1 MCEPIYSI
9 RSRGLCRKATR
20 VHRTSGCM
28 QRWHGADCVGC
39 AALPLFALPG
49 TGSSMK
55 SAGAKGAAGA
65 AALQQQ
71 AAAEAAAAAAAA
83 LAIPPGQLRVQLSL
97 PADVAT
103 RDWLR
108 TGAARAT
115 CRTGLVPTPVCPC
128 RHRQCYARSPQA
140 SKWPVCRFIAS

>member
-1 MCEPIYSI
+1 VS
-9 RSRGLCRKATR
+9 
-20 VHRTSGCM
+20 
-28 QRWHGADCVGC
+28 CVD
-39 AALPLFALPG
+39 LPTCGGVLNVLAVLPHVFLLHLA

-55 SAGAKGAAGA
+55 PAGAKGAAGA

-83 LAIPPGQLRVQLSL
+83 LAIPAGQLRVQLSL

-108 TGAARAT
+108 TGAAST
-115 CRTGLVPTPVCPC
+115 SLQTGG
-128 RHRQCYARSPQA
+128 
-140 SKWPVCRFIAS
+140 